1 MLCHGGVMTSQVEL
15 YATLDHLNVI
25 AGYTSNSRDAYTLDG
40 AYGGW
45 RLCQYCNG
53 GLRDISP
60 RGTRTET
67 LKFIHAYADGFVAA
81 AKQIEKTNR
90 RNQGAK

>member
-1 MLCHGGVMTSQVEL
+1 MTSQVHL
-15 YATLDHLNVI
+15 YAALDHFNAI
-25 AGYTSNSRDAYTLDG
+25 AGYTANSSDAYTLDG

-53 GLRDISP
+53 GLRSISP

-67 LKFIHAYADGFVAA
+67 LTFIHTYADGFVAA